1 MKKESFK
8 IFVVATIFL
17 ILDIS
22 AHGQLSS
29 RDSVII
35 KKFEAV
41 KISDSINSKVPTK
54 IRSLV
59 MEFLS
64 KRGLDPN
71 EYYTLGKFDQKIG
84 EAFND
89 DKKYER
95 IGYLNLLRINAL
107 RDLADG
113 LHTHVGASGGEGD
126 DIQILFDIGYTKVI
140 RMTPS
145 E

>member
-1 MKKESFK
+1 MKKKSFQ
-8 IFVVATIFL
+8 IFVLATIFL

-22 AHGQLSS
+22 AYGQLSS
-29 RDSVII
+29 RDSLII

-41 KISDSINSKVPTK
+41 KISDSINSKVPPK
-54 IRSLV
+54 IRFLV
-59 MEFLS
+59 MEFLL
-64 KRGLDPN
+64 KRGLNPN
-71 EYYTLGKFDQKIG
+71 EYYTLGIFDQKIG
-84 EAFND
+84 EALSD

-107 RDLADG
+107 RDLSDV
-113 LHTHVGASGGEGD
+113 LTHVGASGGEGD
-126 DIQILFDIGYTKVI
+126 DIQILFDTGYTKVI